1 MKQFKQISVGLLL
14 SAFML
19 IATSSFDLNN
29 ESPTFFKQQDKK
41 EKSKDKSS
49 EKKKKKSGSR
59 TRTYTPPKKDK

>member
-1 MKQFKQISVGLLL
+1 MKHIKQISMGLLL
-14 SAFML
+14 TAALLVGSN
-19 IATSSFDLNN
+19 SFALNN